1 MARYGNDYRHRGV
14 GDHGHFDYGQ
24 RGYMMD
30 PGYGWDDGGRDP
42 NYAGG
47 TYHGMRMNPG
57 SYQAAYGRYRLNHQV
72 ALGGHGGFD
81 GRHDQPNGFYDRGGI
96 YHEAREQQGRM
107 GPGRLRYDVEHN
119 PRWENGGQQYGSDY
133 LRQYNANSPAQR
145 FGGPD
150 RSWGFA
156 PGSDQ
161 PRMLGRDGRG
171 RPTEEH
177 RHNGYNTGGFAEGHF
192 RGPGTRNSNPNR

>member
-1 MARYGNDYRHRGV
+1 MARYENDYRHRGA
-14 GDHGHFDYGQ
+14 GDHGHFDYGR

-47 TYHGMRMNPG
+47 TYHGMRMSPG
-57 SYQAAYGRYRLNHQV
+57 PYQAAYGRYRLNHQV

-81 GRHDQPNGFYDRGGI
+81 GRHDLPNGRFDRDGI
-96 YHEAREQQGRM
+96 YHEADERWMMHGRM
-107 GPGRLRYDVEHN
+107 RYDADHD
-119 PRWENGGQQYGSDY
+119 PRREDGGVRYDSGY

-156 PGSDQ
+156 PGPEE
-161 PRMLGRDGRG
+161 PRMMGRDPRG
-171 RPTEEH
+171 RPTDE
-177 RHNGYNTGGFAEGHF
+177 RGYAGYNTGGFAEGKF
-192 RGPGTRNSNPNR
+192 RGPGTRGSNPNR